1 MSVLEQPKSAPFTA
15 QQAGSLKR
23 MKLFATSL
31 LIFMAV
37 VYTVSR
43 ILERKAPWLAPV
55 IAFSEAGMVGAL
67 ADWFAVVALFRHP
80 LNLPIPK
87 TAIIPRNK
95 ERIGNALAHFMRENF
110 LARDVL
116 ERKIGSIDLTGFA
129 SAWIAKEENAMR
141 LAHGIGRYVPAVIE
155 KLEERDVHTLVRNEI
170 MGRLK
175 DLNVAPLVAAALKP
189 LAEGGLHE
197 ELYVAVV
204 RAIERLFEEK
214 REKIRQVTKD
224 QMPRY
229 IPDFIDERIADLVIG
244 KLEEGLV
251 KIEED
256 PGNELKTGLHE
267 ALKRF
272 VHNLEHSPDFAGR
285 VEELKTEFLDHPRVN
300 RYAATL
306 WSDIRRKLVED
317 LGRPDSGTRRQIA
330 RVLQEMG
337 AAVAKDDAVKEKINQ
352 WLRVWAVNVLSG
364 NRELIVSFISDTV
377 RKWDPRETSRRI
389 ELHVGADLQWIRVNG
404 TLIGGLAGLLIYVVS
419 WLLRTFI

>member
-1 MSVLEQPKSAPFTA
+1 MEQPKSSPFTA
-15 QQAGSLKR
+15 QQARSLTR

-37 VYTVSR
+37 VYTISR
-43 ILERKAPWLAPV
+43 ILEHRLPWLAPV
-55 IAFSEAGMVGAL
+55 VAFSEAGIVGAL

-87 TAIIPRNK
+87 TAVIPRNK

-116 ERKIGSIDLTGFA
+116 ERKIGTVDLTGFA

-141 LAHGIGRYVPAVIE
+141 LANGIGSYIPAVIE
-155 KLEERDVHTLVRNEI
+155 KLEERDVHTLVRNE
-170 MGRLK
+170 MKGWLK
-175 DLNVAPLVAAALKP
+175 DLNVAPLFGAALKP
-189 LAEGGLHE
+189 LADGDLYE

-204 RAIERLFEEK
+204 RAIERLFEEN
-214 REKIRQVTKD
+214 REKLREVTKG

-251 KIEED
+251 KIGDD
-256 PGNELKTGLHE
+256 PGNELKTRLGE

-285 VEELKTEFLDHPRVN
+285 VEELKLEFLDHPRVN
-300 RYAATL
+300 QYAAAI
-306 WSDIRRKLVED
+306 WGYIRRKLVD
-317 LGRPDSGTRRQIA
+317 NLGRADSGSRRQIA
-330 RVLQEMG
+330 GVIQELG
-337 AAVAKDDAVKEKINQ
+337 AAVTKDEAVKEKINQ

-364 NRELIVSFISDTV
+364 NRDLIVSFISDTV

-389 ELHVGADLQWIRVNG
+389 ELHVGADLQWIRING

-419 WLLRTFI
+419 WLLRNLT

>member
-1 MSVLEQPKSAPFTA
+1 
-15 QQAGSLKR
+15 

-37 VYTVSR
+37 VYTISR
-43 ILERKAPWLAPV
+43 IFEHRLPWLVLV
-55 IAFSEAGMVGAL
+55 IAFTEAGMVGAL

-116 ERKIGSIDLTGFA
+116 ERKIGSVDLTGFA

-141 LAHGIGRYVPAVIE
+141 LANGLGSYIPAVIE
-155 KLEERDVHTLVRNEI
+155 KLEERDVHTLVRNE
-170 MGRLK
+170 MKGWLK
-175 DLNVAPLVAAALKP
+175 DLNGAPLFAAALKP
-189 LAEGGLHE
+189 LVDGGLHE
-197 ELYVAVV
+197 EMYVAVV
-204 RAIERLFEEK
+204 RAIERLFEEN
-214 REKIRQVTKD
+214 REKLREVTKG

-229 IPDFIDERIADLVIG
+229 IPDFIDERIADLVVG

-251 KIEED
+251 KIGED
-256 PGNELKTGLHE
+256 PGNELKTRLGE

-300 RYAATL
+300 QYAATL
-306 WSDIRRKLVED
+306 WGDIRRTLVEN
-317 LGRPDSGTRRQIA
+317 LGRPDSGSRRQIA
-330 RVLQEMG
+330 GVIQELG
-337 AAVAKDDAVKEKINQ
+337 AAVTKDEAVKEKINK
-352 WLRVWAVNVLSG
+352 WLRVWAVNVLTG
-364 NRELIVSFISDTV
+364 NRDLIVSFISDTV
-377 RKWDPRETSRRI
+377 RKWDPGETSRRI
-389 ELHVGADLQWIRVNG
+389 ELHVGADLQWIRING
-404 TLIGGLAGLLIYVVS
+404 TLIGGLAGLLIYAVS
-419 WLLRTFI
+419 WLLRNLS

>member
-1 MSVLEQPKSAPFTA
+1 MEQPKSSPFTA
-15 QQAGSLKR
+15 QQARSLTR

-37 VYTVSR
+37 VYTISR
-43 ILERKAPWLAPV
+43 ILEHRLPWLAPV
-55 IAFSEAGMVGAL
+55 VAFSEAGIVGAL

-87 TAIIPRNK
+87 TAVIPRNK

-116 ERKIGSIDLTGFA
+116 ERKIGTVDLTGFA

-141 LAHGIGRYVPAVIE
+141 LANGIGSYIPAVIE
-155 KLEERDVHTLVRNEI
+155 KLEERDVHTLVRNE
-170 MGRLK
+170 MKGWLK
-175 DLNVAPLVAAALKP
+175 DLNVAPLFAAALKP
-189 LAEGGLHE
+189 LADGGLHE

-204 RAIERLFEEK
+204 RAIERLFEEN
-214 REKIRQVTKD
+214 REKLREVTKG

-251 KIEED
+251 KIGED
-256 PGNELKTGLHE
+256 PGNELKTRLGE

-285 VEELKTEFLDHPRVN
+285 VEELKTRV
-300 RYAATL
+300 
-306 WSDIRRKLVED
+306 
-317 LGRPDSGTRRQIA
+317 SGSPESES
-330 RVLQEMG
+330 VC
-337 AAVAKDDAVKEKINQ
+337 
-352 WLRVWAVNVLSG
+352 
-364 NRELIVSFISDTV
+364 
-377 RKWDPRETSRRI
+377 SRTMER
-389 ELHVGADLQWIRVNG
+389 H
-404 TLIGGLAGLLIYVVS
+404 S
-419 WLLRTFI
+419 P